1 MNRFIDINPE
11 RCIGC
16 GTCQSACADAHR
28 MQALQDTPRLALV
41 KTGGISAAPSRPPF
55 ASGSPLPATIA
66 RVPPAPRSAR

>member
-28 MQALQDTPRLALV
+28 MQVFR
-41 KTGGISAAPSRPPF
+41 IR
-55 ASGSPLPATIA
+55 
-66 RVPPAPRSAR
+66 RVWRS

>member
-28 MQALQDTPRLALV
+28 MQGLQDTPRLALV
-41 KTGGISAAPSRPPF
+41 KTGGISA
-55 ASGSPLPATIA
+55 PLPATIA
-66 RVPPAPRSAR
+66 RVPLAPRFAR